1 MHSEDRR
8 ALLLHLATL
17 AGLFALQFVLPAYHH
32 TNFARIMVLAC
43 YAMGYNLLMG
53 YVGLL
58 SLGHAM
64 LFVAG
69 LYGAGL
75 SAEHL
80 GFGPLTAFVTGVV
93 AGSVLSFVVGMIALR
108 TSGVAFMIVT
118 LMFSQAVFLSTLYF
132 SGLTGGDEGF
142 VLQGA
147 ARRIH
152 AGSIILDLSN
162 RTTRYNLALLLF
174 SICLMASFALVR
186 SSKGRVFIAI
196 RENEERTVMLGYDS
210 FRYKLLATVL
220 SGTMSAASGA
230 AYALLFAYVG
240 STFASIQYS
249 ILPLLWVLL
258 GGVGTTLGP
267 LFGTAAMFYLIDFT
281 SDYTSSYLLFV
292 GLALVL
298 IVLLFPQG
306 ILGTVRAKAAPWLP

>member
-80 GFGPLTAFVTGVV
+80 GVGPLTAFVTGVV
-93 AGSVLSFVVGMIALR
+93 AGSVLSFAVGIIALR

-174 SICLMASFALVR
+174 SICLMASF
-186 SSKGRVFIAI
+186 
-196 RENEERTVMLGYDS
+196 
-210 FRYKLLATVL
+210 
-220 SGTMSAASGA
+220 
-230 AYALLFAYVG
+230 
-240 STFASIQYS
+240 
-249 ILPLLWVLL
+249 
-258 GGVGTTLGP
+258 
-267 LFGTAAMFYLIDFT
+267 
-281 SDYTSSYLLFV
+281 
-292 GLALVL
+292 
-298 IVLLFPQG
+298 
-306 ILGTVRAKAAPWLP
+306 

>member
-1 MHSEDRR
+1 MDAEGRR
-8 ALLLHLATL
+8 ALLLHLGIL

-69 LYGAGL
+69 LYGTGL
-75 SAEHL
+75 SAEYL
-80 GFGPLTAFVTGVV
+80 SFGPLTAFFTGVA
-93 AGSVLSFVVGMIALR
+93 AGCALSLAVGAIALR
-108 TSGVAFMIVT
+108 TGGVAFMIVT
-118 LMFSQAVFLSTLYF
+118 LMFSQAVFLTTLYF
-132 SGLTGGDEGF
+132 SGITAGDEGF

-147 ARRIH
+147 ARRLSI
-152 AGSIILDLSN
+152 GSITLALSN
-162 RTTRYNLALLLF
+162 ATTRYNLALLLF

-186 SSKGRVFIAI
+186 SSTGRVFIAI

-210 FRYKLLATVL
+210 FRYKLLATVV

-249 ILPLLWVLL
+249 ILPLLWTLL

-267 LFGTAAMFYLIDFT
+267 LFGTAVMFYLIDFT
-281 SDYTSSYLLFV
+281 SGYTSSYLLFV

-298 IVLLFPQG
+298 IVLLFPRG
-306 ILGTVRAKAAPWLP
+306 ILGTLRVKAAPWLP

>member
-1 MHSEDRR
+1 MHAGDRR
-8 ALLLHLATL
+8 ALLLHLAIL
-17 AGLFALQFVLPAYHH
+17 AGLFAAQFVLPAYHH

-43 YAMGYNLLMG
+43 YAMGYNLLLG

-75 SAEHL
+75 SAEYL
-80 GFGPLTAFVTGVV
+80 GFGPLMAFLTGVA
-93 AGSVLSFVVGMIALR
+93 AGCALSLAVGLIALR

-118 LMFSQAVFLSTLYF
+118 LMFSQAVFLTTLYF
-132 SGLTGGDEGF
+132 SGVTGGDEGF

-147 ARRIH
+147 ARRLSI
-152 AGSIILDLSN
+152 GSVILDLSN
-162 RTTRYNLALLLF
+162 RTARYNLALFLF
-174 SICLMASFALVR
+174 AVCLIASFALVR
-186 SSKGRVFIAI
+186 SSTGRVFIAI
-196 RENEERTVMLGYDS
+196 RENEERAVMLGYDS
-210 FRYKLLATVL
+210 FRYKLLATVF
-220 SGTMSAASGA
+220 SGAMSAAAGA

-249 ILPLLWVLL
+249 ILPLLWALL

-267 LFGTAAMFYLIDFT
+267 LFGTAVMFYLIDFT
-281 SDYTSSYLLFV
+281 SGYTSSYLLFV
-292 GLALVL
+292 GVALVL
-298 IVLLFPQG
+298 IVMRFPQG
-306 ILGTVRAKAAPWLP
+306 ILGTLRVKAAPWLP

>member
-1 MHSEDRR
+1 MDAEGRR
-8 ALLLHLATL
+8 ALLLHLGIL

-69 LYGAGL
+69 LYGTGL
-75 SAEHL
+75 SAEYL
-80 GFGPLTAFVTGVV
+80 SFGPLTAFFTGVA
-93 AGSVLSFVVGMIALR
+93 AGCALSLPVGAIALR
-108 TSGVAFMIVT
+108 TGGVAFMIVT
-118 LMFSQAVFLSTLYF
+118 LMFSQAVFLTTLYF
-132 SGLTGGDEGF
+132 SGITGGDEGF

-147 ARRIH
+147 ARRLSI
-152 AGSIILDLSN
+152 GSITLALSN
-162 RTTRYNLALLLF
+162 ATTRYNLALLLF

-186 SSKGRVFIAI
+186 SSTGRVFIAI

-210 FRYKLLATVL
+210 FRYKLLATVV

-249 ILPLLWVLL
+249 ILPLLWTLL

-267 LFGTAAMFYLIDFT
+267 LFGTAVMFYLIDFT
-281 SDYTSSYLLFV
+281 SGYTSSYLLFV

-298 IVLLFPQG
+298 IVLLFPRG
-306 ILGTVRAKAAPWLP
+306 ILGTLRVKAAPWLP

>member
-1 MHSEDRR
+1 MHTASRR
-8 ALLLHLATL
+8 ALLAHLATI
-17 AGLFALQFVLPAYHH
+17 AALFALQFVLPAYHH
-32 TNFARIMVLAC
+32 TNFARIMVLAT

-75 SAEHL
+75 SAEYL
-80 GFGPLTAFVTGVV
+80 GFGPLTAFMTGV
-93 AGSVLSFVVGMIALR
+93 ASGCVLALAVGLIALR

-118 LMFSQAVFLSTLYF
+118 LMFSQAVFLTTLYF
-132 SGLTGGDEGF
+132 GGITHGDEGF
-142 VLQGA
+142 VLQPA
-147 ARRIH
+147 ARRWAI
-152 AGSIILDLSN
+152 GSQSFDLSN
-162 RTTRYNLALLLF
+162 PATRYNLALMLF
-174 SICLMASFALVR
+174 TLCLMASFALVR
-186 SSKGRVFIAI
+186 SSIGRVLIAI

-210 FRYKLLATVL
+210 FRYKLLAVVI

-249 ILPLLWVLL
+249 ILPLLWTLL

-267 LFGTAAMFYLIDFT
+267 LIGTALMFYLIDFT
-281 SDYTSSYLLFV
+281 SGYTSSYLLLV